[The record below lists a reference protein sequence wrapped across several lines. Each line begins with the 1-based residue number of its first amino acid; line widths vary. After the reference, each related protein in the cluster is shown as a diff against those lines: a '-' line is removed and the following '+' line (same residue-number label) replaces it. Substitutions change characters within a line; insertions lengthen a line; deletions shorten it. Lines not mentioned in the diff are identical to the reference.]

1 MIAASKTRRMKMTT
15 AMTRIWDLA
24 SCKKTGST
32 GGEGRFSTNAESEK
46 VKGIHVASET
56 QVAYFKQLGGEGR
69 NRSHMTIFRG
79 DNLMF
84 FEGIKRNLA

>member
-69 NRSHMTIFRG
+69 NRTANALFSRKNYTHFRTIST
-79 DNLMF
+79 
-84 FEGIKRNLA
+84 